1 MDFLGF
7 GMARAFIY
15 QASCRPR
22 LFMLVRFFPSIKYN
36 YIFAFATNLARNQLT
51 LAHHYCF
58 GNKNPHNFTQ
68 IFPEFGKKANLIPKK
83 THQAFWLW
91 VIISFHFWIFRK
103 ILGQNPSKI
112 WAKYHLGQNVLFGQI
127 VTLGLKSLGKMSS
140 WANCHIGHKV
150 FGQYVTMDIL
160 SLGILKTWAFCHS
173 I

>member
-58 GNKNPHNFTQ
+58 GNKKPHNFTQ
-68 IFPEFGKKANLIPKK
+68 IFPEIGKKGQFKPKK
-83 THQAFWLW
+83 DPPGILALGYYFFSFLD
-91 VIISFHFWIFRK
+91 ISKNSWTKPLKNMGK
-103 ILGQNPSKI
+103 I
-112 WAKYHLGQNVLFGQI
+112 
-127 VTLGLKSLGKMSS
+127 SS
-140 WANCHIGHKV
+140 WA
-150 FGQYVTMDIL
+150 
-160 SLGILKTWAFCHS
+160 
-173 I
+173 